1 MIRAENIYFKYKDF
15 VLEDVSFEIGKG
27 EFVVILGPNGAGKS
41 TLLKIMAGILKPFKG
56 KIIVETKRIAYLP
69 QKERINLDLPIKI
82 RELFDFTAK
91 VLMKNDYKKYVELA
105 EVDEEKLFRELSGGM
120 QQKVLIARLLML
132 DPDLILLDEPFS
144 GVDLKT
150 QEKIANFLKKLSLE
164 NRTIVTV
171 VHNVNP
177 ILHEVDRVM
186 LLNKKIV
193 AFGKIEEVFK
203 EENILKAYGAKIPL
217 AVCEEGFRH
226 PLYA

>member
-15 VLEDVSFEIGKG
+15 VLEDLSFEIKRG
-27 EFVVILGPNGAGKS
+27 EFVAILGPNGAGKS
-41 TLLKIMAGILKPFKG
+41 TLLKIIAGILKPFKG
-56 KIIVETKRIAYLP
+56 KIVVETEKIAYLP

-82 RELFDFTAK
+82 KEIFEFTAK
-91 VLMKNDYKKYVELA
+91 VLMKDDYKKYVEIA
-105 EVDEEKLFRELSGGM
+105 EVAEDKLFRELSGGM

-132 DPDLILLDEPFS
+132 DPDLILLDEPFN
-144 GVDLKT
+144 GIDLRT
-150 QEKIANFLKKLSLE
+150 QEKIASLLKKLSLDGK
-164 NRTIVTV
+164 TVVTV
-171 VHNVNP
+171 VHNINP

-186 LLNKKIV
+186 LLNKKII
-193 AFGKIEEVFK
+193 AFGKTEEVFR